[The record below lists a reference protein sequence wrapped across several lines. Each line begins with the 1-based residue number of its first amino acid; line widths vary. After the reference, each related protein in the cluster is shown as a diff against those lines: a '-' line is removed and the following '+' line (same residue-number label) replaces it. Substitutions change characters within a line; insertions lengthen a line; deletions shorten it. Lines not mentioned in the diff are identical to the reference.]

1 MGKLIVELYSKAE
14 LIEKGIVTKI
24 DNTMEDEVGGS
35 EYCTDVVSYRANN
48 RETVV
53 LASVVK
59 DDELTL
65 GDLWLTE
72 DGLYIHSSWIKPEF
86 KVTNSGKYIQYNG
99 ETYTISLNKS
109 KVQICINCA
118 CSPSTNHGYCRA
130 CYKQIFAEVN
140 NYSYKPTPIFYG
152 EQLKND
158 RANPV
163 WYGIELEHSAT
174 SFNTV
179 ADFSYKYNGNERESR
194 FYYKSDAS
202 IHSSDYPVEM
212 VTHPHSFKELMTCK
226 WLNNLNKLD
235 VIDDEQTHA
244 KNGCHIHVSS
254 TAFTNDNHY
263 AKWYFFVYSLA
274 NGILQRIANRELTRY
289 CKPQKF
295 DNIITKT
302 LEPKSSYDRSV
313 IINEQNNKTKEV
325 RVFSTTNEPK
335 VLKSY
340 IQFME
345 STIKYSKYAKTVLNY
360 DDYIAYVFKYNT
372 KYQELI
378 DVVNGLDNTVK
389 PRAIVVPKSTNTV
402 YDMFDVPNTSLHL
415 ITNITVCGDDYKVYS
430 LTIDFISEN
439 IRLNGSSYDF
449 KDIKRITYAY

>member
-1 MGKLIVELYSKAE
+1 MGKLTVELYSKAE
-14 LIEKGIVTKI
+14 LIEKCIIIKI
-24 DNTMEDEVGGS
+24 DASLEDEVGGT
-35 EYCTDVVSYRANN
+35 EYYTDCIGYRANN
-48 RETVV
+48 RNIVV
-53 LASVVK
+53 LKSVVK

-86 KVTNSGKYIQYNG
+86 KVTGSGKYIQYNG

-109 KVQICINCA
+109 KIRR
-118 CSPSTNHGYCRA
+118 CSECGCTAPNNHGYCNS
-130 CYKQIFAEVN
+130 CYEQIFAKVY
-140 NYSYKPTPIFYG
+140 NYSYKPTPIFHG
-152 EQLKND
+152 EQLAND
-158 RANPV
+158 EANPV
-163 WYGIELEHSAT
+163 WYGIELEHSAN

-202 IHSSDYPVEM
+202 IYRAAYPVEM
-212 VTHPHSFKELMTCK
+212 VTHPHSFKELMSCE
-226 WLNNLNKLD
+226 WLNKLNELSVD
-235 VIDDEQTHA
+235 TCEDAHI

-254 TAFTNDNHY
+254 TAFTDDNHY

-274 NGILQRIANRELTRY
+274 NGILQRIANRELTNY
-289 CKPQKF
+289 CKDRKY

-302 LEPKSSYDRSV
+302 VEAKMEYDREV
-313 IINEQNNKTKEV
+313 IINERNNMTKEV

-360 DDYIAYVFKYNT
+360 DDYIAYIFKYNT

-378 DVVNGLDNTVK
+378 DVVNGLDNTTK
-389 PRAIVVPKSTNTV
+389 PKPIVIPQNTSTV
-402 YDMFDVPNTSLHL
+402 YDMFDVPNTSLHW
-415 ITNITVCGDDYKVYS
+415 ITSIKTHGNTYEVYS

-439 IRLNGSSYDF
+439 IRLNGNHYDF
-449 KDIKRITYAY
+449 KDIKEITYAY